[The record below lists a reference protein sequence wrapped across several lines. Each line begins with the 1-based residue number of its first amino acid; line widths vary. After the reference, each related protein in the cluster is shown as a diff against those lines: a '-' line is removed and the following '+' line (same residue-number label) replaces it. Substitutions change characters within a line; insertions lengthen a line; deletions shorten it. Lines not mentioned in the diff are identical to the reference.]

1 MTLSTE
7 ERAAITEVTKQSAKW
22 LGKQEFS
29 NIMQVVMTLVMVGCF
44 GFTAGYLIPEERKAY
59 TEMVNSITSKNN
71 ITDEHQEQQQTK
83 QLELVVG
90 IVNKLLG
97 KMEEVESKLGLS
109 E

>member
-1 MTLSTE
+1 MTLSSE
-7 ERAAITEVTKQSAKW
+7 EREAVAEVSKQTAKW

-29 NIMQVVMTLVMVGCF
+29 NIMQVVMTIVMVCCF

-59 TEMVNSITSKNN
+59 TETVHSIIDKNN
-71 ITDEHQEQQQTK
+71 ITDEHQEDQQTK

-97 KMEEVESKLGLS
+97 KMEEVESKLGLV